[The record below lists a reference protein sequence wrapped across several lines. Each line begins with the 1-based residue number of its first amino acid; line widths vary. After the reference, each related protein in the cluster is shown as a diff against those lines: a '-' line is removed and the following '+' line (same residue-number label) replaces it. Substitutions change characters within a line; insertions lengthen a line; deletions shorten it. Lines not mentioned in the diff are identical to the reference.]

1 MPDICPI
8 CTKTC
13 RSNQSQIECSSCHG
27 WIHHGNRLNCSGLT
41 DTEFSLHSNDDNQI
55 FECDNC
61 IAGDTIKTFSH
72 LPQFDL
78 PTVDSTAQVNIFSS
92 AKNNH
97 KEFISKCSRTEN
109 FLNISDHVDD
119 DILSAVNSKYYD
131 VDEFNAL
138 DFDVPSSFKLC
149 HVNIYRFP

>member
-1 MPDICPI
+1 MASDFVCDLGVLAAASALKSLRQNQFLSPVTFFFSSFQPPLSMPDICPI

-13 RSNQSQIECSSCHG
+13 RSNQKQIECSSCNC

-41 DTEFSLHSNDDNQI
+41 DTEFSLHSNDDNKF

-61 IAGDTIKTFSH
+61 IAGDTIKTFPH

-78 PTVDSTAQVNIFSS
+78 PTVDSTDQVNIFSS

-97 KEFISKCSRTEN
+97 KEFISKCSS
-109 FLNISDHVDD
+109 I
-119 DILSAVNSKYYD
+119 
-131 VDEFNAL
+131 
-138 DFDVPSSFKLC
+138 
-149 HVNIYRFP
+149 